1 MTTKKGLKEM
11 TLKNR
16 LKKIEQK
23 INLSDKS
30 QFDKYT
36 IVQYMTDEEDSEEVK
51 EAKKQEAIENKIN
64 QIADEL
70 NISNDRAKQ
79 IFDSIDVKF
88 SHIRLVD

>member
-79 IFDSIDVKF
+79 IFDSIDVRF

>member
-1 MTTKKGLKEM
+1 M
-11 TLKNR
+11 TLKSR

-30 QFDKYT
+30 QFAKYT
-36 IVQYMTDEEDSEEVK
+36 FVTYITDNGADEEI
-51 EAKKQEAIENKIN
+51 KKQEAIEKRII
-64 QIADEL
+64 QIAEEQ

-88 SHIRLVD
+88 THIRLVE

>member
-1 MTTKKGLKEM
+1 M

-23 INLSDKS
+23 INLSDKA

>member
-1 MTTKKGLKEM
+1 M

-23 INLSDKS
+23 INLSDKA

-70 NISNDRAKQ
+70 NISKDRAKD
-79 IFDSIDVKF
+79 IFNTLDIKYT
-88 SHIRLVD
+88 HIRLVD